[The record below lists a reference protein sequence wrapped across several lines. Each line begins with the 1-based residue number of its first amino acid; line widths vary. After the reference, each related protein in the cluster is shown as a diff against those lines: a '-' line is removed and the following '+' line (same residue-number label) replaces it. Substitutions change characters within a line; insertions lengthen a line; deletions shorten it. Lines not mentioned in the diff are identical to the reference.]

1 MKVILAN
8 SISAAERFAAENVVS
23 ASVEAEYGDFTLC
36 GQEVTLAHHG
46 ANSGNICP
54 CLNKV
59 ELRDKDEAIILVS
72 HIDMDTIGGVLS
84 LVNMKPEI
92 CKDFWDM
99 VAFVDLNG
107 PHKLQLMYSETF
119 CDEEKQ
125 AIEVLWV
132 CFKYIEENVPRY
144 TGKDL
149 IVDVTQ
155 IFLDLHRFLIDV
167 NQNLNKYAEEG
178 RIWNEQ
184 KRDAIDQ
191 YLVSENQYIRVFA
204 APMFANGAY
213 YSKILGRVVPAV
225 VNLNTKVGSITLS
238 FEDGGEKFNAATIM
252 REYFGPEA
260 GGHAG
265 IAGSPR
271 GVIYTMDDL
280 LKFRDH
286 LMKIMK

>member
-23 ASVEAEYGDFTLC
+23 ASVEAEYGDFTIE

-54 CLNKV
+54 CLNEV
-59 ELRDKDEAIILVS
+59 VLGNKDEAIIIIS
-72 HIDMDTIGGVLS
+72 HVDMDTVGGVLS
-84 LVNMKPEI
+84 LVDKRPEI

-107 PHKLQLMYSETF
+107 PHKLQLRHFESVNI
-119 CDEEKQ
+119 EEKQ

-155 IFLDLHRFLIDV
+155 IFMDLHRFLIDV
-167 NQNLNKYAEEG
+167 SQNINKYAEEG

-184 KRDAIDQ
+184 KRDEIDQ

-252 REYFGPEA
+252 KEYFGPEA

-271 GVIYTMDDL
+271 GVVYNMDDL
-280 LKFRDH
+280 LKFRDY
-286 LMKIMK
+286 LMNIMK

>member
-1 MKVILAN
+1 MKIILCN
-8 SISAAERFAAENVVS
+8 SKTAAERFAAENVVS

-46 ANSGNICP
+46 VNRGNICP
-54 CLNKV
+54 CLNEFK
-59 ELRDKDEAIILVS
+59 LRNEDEAIILVS

-84 LVNMKPEI
+84 LVGGKPEI
-92 CKDFWDM
+92 CKDFWNM

-107 PHKLQLMYSETF
+107 PHKLQLMYSESDVF
-119 CDEEKQ
+119 EKQ
-125 AIEVLWV
+125 AIEVLWA
-132 CFKYIEENVPRY
+132 CFKHIEENIPRF

-155 IFLDLHRFLIDV
+155 VFMDMQRFLIDV
-167 NQNLNKYAEEG
+167 SQNPDKYAEEG
-178 RIWNEQ
+178 RNWNQ
-184 KRDAIDQ
+184 KKQYEIDQ
-191 YLVSENQYIRVFA
+191 YLVSENQYLRVFS

-213 YSKILGRVVPAV
+213 YSKVLKRLVPAV
-225 VNLNTKVGSITLS
+225 VNLNTAVGSITLS
-238 FEDGGEKFNAATIM
+238 FEDGGEKYNAAAIM
-252 REYFGPEA
+252 KEHFGPEA

-271 GVIYTMDDL
+271 GIIYTMDDL

-286 LMKIMK
+286 LMNIMK